1 MEHDW
6 YQKKTIIQIRQ
17 IVQMGDSYAITFS
30 PEMLAHLKVSAGENV
45 QVVMIDN
52 DLVIRKIV
60 QTNDLDDDS
69 TSLQNILHET
79 GEKYKS
85 TVKVD

>member
-1 MEHDW
+1 MERDW
-6 YQKKTIIQIRQ
+6 YQKKKTIQIRQ
-17 IVQMGDSYAITFS
+17 IVQIESSCAITFS
-30 PEMLAHLKVSAGENV
+30 PEMLAHLKVSAGEDV

-60 QTNDLDDDS
+60 QTNYLDGDS
-69 TSLQNILHET
+69 TTLQDIVHEAE
-79 GEKYKS
+79 EKYKA